1 MASVLVTGASKG
13 IGMAIALVLG
23 RAGHTVYATMR
34 NPSAA
39 PELAQTAA
47 KEGLPIHVSAM
58 DVDSD
63 ASVADGIKA
72 ITDAHG
78 PIDVLVNNAGI
89 EGRGAI
95 EELDLSMFRSVM
107 ETNFFGALRCIKAV
121 LPEMRARRSGWIVN
135 ITSLAGRVAP
145 SPLSPYAAS
154 KHALEALSEV
164 LAQEAKAFSIHV
176 AIVEPGVIDTALP
189 HRIGAPSAQSPYPQ
203 TRRMAAMFASSLE
216 NPNPPHLV
224 GDKVREIIESGT
236 WQLRHTVGPDAE
248 PFLQW
253 RASMTDEQWVD
264 WGAADDDTWYDSV
277 ERDFGVN
284 LRTRT

>member
-34 NPSAA
+34 NPAGA
-39 PELAQTAA
+39 PELARIAA
-47 KEGLPIHVSAM
+47 EEGLPIHVSAM

-63 ASVADGIKA
+63 RSVADAIEA
-72 ITDAHG
+72 ITKAHG

-95 EELDLSMFRSVM
+95 EELDLSVFRSVM

-121 LPEMRARRSGWIVN
+121 LPAMRARKSGSIVN
-135 ITSLAGRVAP
+135 ITSLAGRVAH

-154 KHALEALSEV
+154 KHAHEALCEA
-164 LAQEAKAFSIHV
+164 LAQEVKAFNIHV

-189 HRIGAPSAQSPYPQ
+189 HRIGEPPADSPYPQ
-203 TRRMAAMFASSLE
+203 TRRFADLFAASLQ
-216 NPNPPHLV
+216 NPNSPSLV
-224 GDKVREIIESGT
+224 GEKVREIIESGT

-248 PFLQW
+248 PILQW
-253 RASMTDEQWVD
+253 RASMTDEEWVD
-264 WGAADDDTWYDSV
+264 WGAADDETWYERA
-277 ERDFGVN
+277 ERDFGLTS
-284 LRTRT
+284 LRRG

>member
-1 MASVLVTGASKG
+1 
-13 IGMAIALVLG
+13 
-23 RAGHTVYATMR
+23 
-34 NPSAA
+34 
-39 PELAQTAA
+39 
-47 KEGLPIHVSAM
+47 
-58 DVDSD
+58 
-63 ASVADGIKA
+63 
-72 ITDAHG
+72 
-78 PIDVLVNNAGI
+78 
-89 EGRGAI
+89 
-95 EELDLSMFRSVM
+95 
-107 ETNFFGALRCIKAV
+107 
-121 LPEMRARRSGWIVN
+121 
-135 ITSLAGRVAP
+135 
-145 SPLSPYAAS
+145 
-154 KHALEALSEV
+154 V
-164 LAQEAKAFSIHV
+164 LAQEAKAFNIHV

-236 WQLRHTVGPDAE
+236 WQLRHTVGLDAE